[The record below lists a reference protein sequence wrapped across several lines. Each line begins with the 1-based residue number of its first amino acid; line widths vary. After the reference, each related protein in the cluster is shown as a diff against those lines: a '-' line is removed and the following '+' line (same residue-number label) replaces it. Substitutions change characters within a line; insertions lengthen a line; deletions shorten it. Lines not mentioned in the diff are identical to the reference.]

1 MKTKTTIQT
10 ITLLAVLIA
19 LTYVATSF
27 LKIPIPYG
35 YVNMGLCILF
45 LASYFSGIQAGIIAG
60 SIGSALADLLSPYS
74 IWTIP
79 TFIIKIVL
87 AMIVGLIFIKSIKKN
102 PKKVLNPYTILAI
115 IVGILIHVVGYTIAT
130 IILGDLP
137 AITFLTVLP
146 FAIPLFIEGIIN
158 GVAFVLIALLL
169 RKHPYFNRISK

>member
-45 LASYFSGIQAGIIAG
+45 LASYFSGIQAGTIAG

-87 AMIVGLIFIKSIKKN
+87 AL
-102 PKKVLNPYTILAI
+102 
-115 IVGILIHVVGYTIAT
+115 IVGILIHVGGYTIAT

-137 AITFLTVLP
+137 TITFLTVLP

-169 RKHPYFNRISK
+169 RKHPYFNRIPK

>member
-1 MKTKTTIQT
+1 MKTKSTIQT
-10 ITLLAVLIA
+10 ITLLALLIA

-45 LASYFSGIQAGIIAG
+45 LASYFGGIQAGVIAG
-60 SIGSALADLLSPYS
+60 SIGAALADFLSPYA

-79 TFIIKIVL
+79 TLIIKIIL
-87 AMIVGLIFIKSIKKN
+87 ALIVGFIFLKSTKKD

-130 IILGDLP
+130 ICLGDLSS
-137 AITFLTVLP
+137 ITVLTVLP
-146 FAIPLFIEGIIN
+146 FALPLFIEGLIN
-158 GVAFVLIALLL
+158 GLAFILIAILL
-169 RKHPYFNRISK
+169 RKHPYFNRLQ

>member
-87 AMIVGLIFIKSIKKN
+87 AL
-102 PKKVLNPYTILAI
+102 

-137 AITFLTVLP
+137 TITFLTVLP